1 MGIIKKQRNHKKT
14 TRNSPKDAGVH
25 SPTGPKKGIIKSHF
39 VKMSGEVTVPSA
51 ESFFSSEMEAGSQF
65 IDVPYQKDDQAL
77 GISSEEGAILQQEP
91 VSVSQPLL
99 PPQKPDAEWQKEVD
113 EAYQRGISETENR
126 LKEDYEGRIKSIST
140 DLLESINGLA
150 TEKIRTF
157 EASQTQVLS
166 FAIQIAERIITE
178 EIKASPELLRRI
190 IDEAL
195 SKITE
200 TDKVIIRA
208 AKEDLGFVN
217 SILPDLKL
225 QLKSVSLVSAQED
238 RSVTQGGVIIET
250 DLGFIDATVN
260 MKLDILKEAYH
271 DFVKEKES
279 H

>member
-1 MGIIKKQRNHKKT
+1 MGQ
-14 TRNSPKDAGVH
+14 S
-25 SPTGPKKGIIKSHF
+25 STGPKTGVIKSHF

-51 ESFFSSEMEAGSQF
+51 DAFFSSDMDTDTQS
-65 IDVPYQKDDQAL
+65 IDVPYQKDDEAL
-77 GISSEEGAILQQEP
+77 GIVNEEMPVIQTEP
-91 VSVSQPLL
+91 VAVSSSA
-99 PPQKPDAEWQKEVD
+99 PPQKPDSEWQKEID
-113 EAYQRGISETENR
+113 EAYRRGVSETENR
-126 LKEDYEGRIKSIST
+126 LKDDYEGRIKSIST

-150 TEKIRTF
+150 TEKIRAF

-166 FAIQIAERIITE
+166 FAIQIAERIISE

-200 TDKVIIRA
+200 TDKVIVRVS
-208 AKEDLGFVN
+208 KEDLAFVN
-217 SILPDLKL
+217 SILPDIKL
-225 QLKSVSLVSAQED
+225 QLKSVPLVSAQED

-271 DFVKEKES
+271 DFVKEKEP